1 MCGIAG
7 IVSDNPAH
15 ISKQQL
21 RSMTDAI
28 AHRGPDGEG
37 HWINLRNNVGF
48 GHRRLAII
56 DLSDAAAQPMH
67 YGDRYTII
75 HNGEIYNYLEL
86 RKILEQKNYRFRTQS
101 DTEIIMAAY
110 DCWKEDSLGYFD
122 GMFAFAIWD
131 DKEQVLFAARD
142 RLGEKPFYYTRKDGC
157 LYFASEMKAL
167 WAAGIERQTDQSLIY
182 NFLTLG
188 YTQNPADAGAV
199 SFRKIQKL
207 PASCYFHYS
216 NHDKEIRIRKYWELD
231 PKKQVEITEE
241 KALEKFGSLLSQS
254 VKLRLRADVKT
265 GTSLSGGLDS
275 STILSLV
282 NALTPADNKP
292 ETFSA
297 VFPGFE
303 KDEAAKIQI
312 ITEQL
317 NVKNY
322 QVEPTAENFLQQF
335 EKLCYHQEEPFQSAS
350 IYTQYEVFKLA
361 RDKQV
366 KVLLDGQGADE
377 TLAGYSKYY
386 HWYWQELYA
395 TNRSLLDREIEQ
407 AKALGIDEKWNW
419 KNKLFSLYP
428 KSAASFL
435 SRRML
440 MKQKANNFLARDF
453 VKSNGSSFYQ
463 VPAGKTLNEVLY
475 YNAFVNGLE
484 ELLRYADRNSMAHG
498 REVRL
503 PFLQHE
509 LVEFVFSLPAH
520 FKIRNGYTKWI
531 LRQSVNKML
540 PDKITWQPN
549 KIGFEPP
556 QQQWMNHPHFQEK
569 ITAAKEILV
578 KEKILNPSVMDKKN
592 QPHDA
597 FAADGFD
604 WRILIAKELLFP

>member
-110 DCWKEDSLGYFD
+110 DCWKEDCLGYFD

-199 SFRKIQKL
+199 SFRNIQKL
-207 PASCYFHYS
+207 PASSYFQYS

-350 IYTQYEVFKLA
+350 IYAQYEVFKLA